1 MVEPCCAATGTT
13 YVVFLVRLKMAETCF
28 GLTRAV
34 RKYLLRFLWRRLDN
48 PATCLSLSTS
58 ISLITPTTRRLAIA
72 RAVGLVLV
80 RSGGSRYGDSSA
92 CPAISEDTLARA
104 YISGLS
110 WRRTGKNTAP
120 KLYRA
125 RGGRCRYVKR
135 APDIKR
141 RLREHERLV
150 H

>member
-1 MVEPCCAATGTT
+1 MTHLHGQQS
-13 YVVFLVRLKMAETCF
+13 VR
-28 GLTRAV
+28 TR
-34 RKYLLRFLWRRLDN
+34 
-48 PATCLSLSTS
+48 
-58 ISLITPTTRRLAIA
+58 
-72 RAVGLVLV
+72 
-80 RSGGSRYGDSSA
+80 
-92 CPAISEDTLARA
+92 
-104 YISGLS
+104 YISGLR

-141 RLREHERLV
+141 RLREHERLI